1 MQATFLVDSDSD
13 AAKKAVL
20 ANLANPDNTARF
32 YSNAAA
38 YTLNILNGPEV
49 APQVR
54 TACDLLCASL
64 GMNVQV

>member
-1 MQATFLVDSDSD
+1 LPCLRLHTQATFLVEADSD
-13 AAKKAVL
+13 ATKKAVL

-54 TACDLLCASL
+54 CVDRS
-64 GMNVQV
+64 M